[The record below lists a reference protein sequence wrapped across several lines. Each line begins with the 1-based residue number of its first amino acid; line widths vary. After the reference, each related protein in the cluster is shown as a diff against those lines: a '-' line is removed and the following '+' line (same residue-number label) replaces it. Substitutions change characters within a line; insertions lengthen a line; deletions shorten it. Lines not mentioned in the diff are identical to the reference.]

1 MRRVSWASA
10 LLLVFTASMPA
21 HAQLLTED
29 RFLEDAMA
37 NHPDIAAAES
47 AVAAAGGA
55 RRQAGIID
63 NPELSWERED
73 PDSAPRQDTW
83 LLGWRLP
90 FDGRHHRMAAADA
103 GIAAMDSDLEATRLG
118 VRLELRSLFAV
129 WHIAEERE
137 SVFEANL
144 DRTRRLAG
152 WLRAR
157 AEEGEAAGVE
167 ARRLELEVESME
179 RATVSARADA
189 RAARAAAAVWSP
201 RATMDVRPAGPPLA
215 PPPAVAEVGGRPDV
229 MVLTHRVT
237 ESEARHA
244 LRKRVA
250 EPPTLSLGWT
260 DISDGRRSFAGPVF
274 GVAWPL
280 PVFDR
285 NQGRREAASAEVTRA
300 QFNLVA
306 ATRRAQQEANGALA
320 SYSEL
325 YELALRGPLA
335 VEEGV
340 VEAVFAAFEAG
351 EATLTDVLDTWRA
364 TVDVQMARLETMARA
379 LSAERELEAA
389 LGRPIGAGEES

>member
-47 AVAAAGGA
+47 AVAAAGGV
-55 RRQAGIID
+55 RRQAAIID

-83 LLGWRLP
+83 LLDWRLP
-90 FDGRHHRMAAADA
+90 FDGRRHRMAAADA
-103 GIAAMDSDLEATRLG
+103 GIAAVDSDLEATRLG
-118 VRLELRSLFAV
+118 VRLELRSLFAI

-137 SVFEANL
+137 AVFEANL

-167 ARRLELEVESME
+167 ARRLDLEVESME
-179 RATVSARADA
+179 RAAVSARADA

-201 RATMDVRPAGPPLA
+201 RATMDVRPARPPLA

-229 MVLTHRVT
+229 MALTHRVT
-237 ESEARHA
+237 EAEARYA

-250 EPPTLSLGWT
+250 EPPTLSLGWM
-260 DISDGRRSFAGPVF
+260 DLSDGGRSFAGPVF

-285 NQGRREAASAEVTRA
+285 NQGRREVASAEVTRA
-300 QFNLVA
+300 QFDLVA
-306 ATRRAQQEANGALA
+306 AIRRAQQEANGALA
-320 SYSEL
+320 SYSEFH
-325 YELALRGPLA
+325 ELALRGPLA

-340 VEAVFAAFEAG
+340 VEGVFAAFEAG

>member
-1 MRRVSWASA
+1 MRRVSWAPA
-10 LLLVFTASMPA
+10 LLLVFSASMPA

-47 AVAAAGGA
+47 AVAAAGGV
-55 RRQAGIID
+55 RRQAAIID
-63 NPELSWERED
+63 NPGLSWERED
-73 PDSAPRQDTW
+73 PDIAPRQDTW
-83 LLGWRLP
+83 LLDWRLP
-90 FDGRHHRMAAADA
+90 FDGRRHRMAAADA
-103 GIAAMDSDLEATRLG
+103 GIAAADSGLEATRLG
-118 VRLELRSLFAV
+118 VRLELRSLFSA
-129 WHIAEERE
+129 WYIAEERE
-137 SVFEANL
+137 AVFEANL

-167 ARRLELEVESME
+167 ARRLDLEVESME
-179 RATVSARADA
+179 RAAVSARADA
-189 RAARAAAAVWSP
+189 RAARAAVAVWSP
-201 RATMDVRPAGPPLA
+201 RATVDVYPARPPLA
-215 PPPAVAEVGGRPDV
+215 PPPAAAAVGGRPDV

-237 ESEARHA
+237 EAEAQNA

-260 DISDGRRSFAGPVF
+260 DIGDGGRSFAGPVI

-285 NQGRREAASAEVTRA
+285 SQGRREVASAEVTRA
-300 QFNLVA
+300 KFDLVA
-306 ATRRAQQEANGALA
+306 AARRAQQEANGALA
-320 SYSEL
+320 SYTEL
-325 YELALRGPLA
+325 HGLVLRGPLA
-335 VEEGV
+335 EEDGV

-351 EATLTDVLDTWRA
+351 EASLTDVLDTWRA
-364 TVDVQMARLETMARA
+364 TVDVQMARLETIARA

>member
-10 LLLVFTASMPA
+10 LLLAFSASMPA

-29 RFLEDAMA
+29 RFLEDAME

-47 AVAAAGGA
+47 AVAAADGM

-73 PDSAPRQDTW
+73 PEIAPRQDTW
-83 LLGWRLP
+83 LLDWRLP
-90 FDGRHHRMAAADA
+90 FDGRRHRMAAADA
-103 GIAAMDSDLEATRLG
+103 GIAVAGSDVDATRLG
-118 VRLELRSLFAV
+118 VRLELRSLFAA

-137 SVFEANL
+137 AVFEANL
-144 DRTRRLAG
+144 IRTRRLAG

-167 ARRLELEVESME
+167 ARRLDLEVESME
-179 RATVSARADA
+179 RAAVSARADA
-189 RAARAAAAVWSP
+189 RAARAAAAVWS
-201 RATMDVRPAGPPLA
+201 RRVTVDVHPARPPLA
-215 PPPAVAEVGGRPDV
+215 QPPEVAEVGGRPDV
-229 MVLTHRVT
+229 MALTHHVT
-237 ESEARHA
+237 EAEARYA

-250 EPPTLSLGWT
+250 EPPTLSLGWM
-260 DISDGRRSFAGPVF
+260 DLSDGGQSFAGPVF
-274 GVAWPL
+274 GVSWPL
-280 PVFDR
+280 PLFDR
-285 NQGRREAASAEVTRA
+285 NQGRRQAASAEVNRA
-300 QFNLVA
+300 QFDLVA

-325 YELALRGPLA
+325 HELALRGPLVA
-335 VEEGV
+335 EEGV

-364 TVDVQMARLETMARA
+364 TVDVQMARLETMART
-379 LSAERELEAA
+379 LSAERDLEAA